1 MAQKILIRRGG
12 IENIGSTIAV
22 TKGELLYASGS
33 TGGVENVVFVA
44 NATSNNTFTAVG
56 QLYTGT
62 ASPTS
67 FSARLDGLPYY
78 KSDSK
83 ALYRLGNGTALDLS
97 GNLEGT
103 TVSSMTITTLT
114 NTTLNGGTADFSG
127 DITGSN
133 MLLSGNANINGNIVL
148 GGSITIGDA
157 NTDNISLGGEFTSNL
172 VPDADNTYSV
182 GTAAKRWRLYG
193 VGSSISGSFSGS
205 FFGDGSGLTGLV
217 SSLSITDGP
226 NTDTVDLLTDTLLFT
241 TASAHG
247 FDLTVSTSTVTLVTP
262 QDLRTTATADFADVT
277 IDVWGSISASLASLD
292 TAASA
297 MTLQDV
303 TDNGATTTNNITVAG
318 LTADNIQVGVTG
330 ANEIDTTS
338 GNLTLDSAG
347 GTVSVDD
354 NLTVTGATVTLSA
367 LPTGT
372 DNTVLV
378 LNSSNQ
384 VVTDEID
391 SRVWGTS
398 LVDGTG
404 TATQLA
410 YWSDSNTITGDAGL
424 TYNGTTDVLTVG
436 TSTFGTVTNIASTL
450 SASAV
455 IYAPNIG
462 TGEDNSVVVL
472 DSDGTLRTDEIDAR
486 VWGTTLLDG
495 SGTLTT
501 GRVPYVSDAN
511 TLADDAGL
519 TYNAGTDTLTVGT
532 STFGTNVTVAGNLTV
547 QGTTTTVDS
556 TTVNIGDNI
565 IVLNAAA
572 GAVDGGIQVI
582 DTVSTAGT
590 GSLLW
595 NAASDYWYAGISGS
609 THYRLATYASATPT
623 TNAITKI
630 DSNKRLVA
638 SNLID
643 TGTSISS
650 SVDLS
655 MEGNGITNIGSIS
668 ISGLT
673 ANAFVHTD
681 GSKLLTT
688 VAPTTAGDLFQW
700 NGSAFIVSNVID
712 GGTF

>member
-12 IENIGSTIAV
+12 IGNIGSTIAV

-114 NTTLNGGTADFSG
+114 NTTLNGGTANFSG
-127 DITGSN
+127 NITGSN

-172 VPDADNTYSV
+172 IPDADDTYALGSP
-182 GTAAKRWRLYG
+182 TRRWNIYG
-193 VGSSISGSFSGS
+193 VDSSISGSFSGS

-217 SSLSITDGP
+217 SSLSITDGT
-226 NTDTVDLLTDTLLFT
+226 NSDSVDLLTDTLTFA
-241 TASAHG
+241 TASVHG
-247 FDLTVSTSTVTLVTP
+247 FSLTVSDNKVTLGTP

-277 IDVWGSISASLASLD
+277 IDVWGSVSASLAALD
-292 TAASA
+292 AATSA

-303 TDNGATTTNNITVAG
+303 TDNGSTTTNNITAAG
-318 LTADNIQVGVTG
+318 FTADNIQIGITG
-330 ANEIDTTS
+330 GNEIDTTS
-338 GNLTLDSAG
+338 GNLTIDSAG
-347 GTVSVDD
+347 GTVIIDD
-354 NLTVTGATVTLSA
+354 NLTVNGATVTLSA
-367 LPTGT
+367 LPAGT

-378 LNSSNQ
+378 LNASNQ

-404 TATQLA
+404 TANQLA
-410 YWSDSNTITGDAGL
+410 FWSDSNTITGDTGL
-424 TYNGTTDVLTVG
+424 TFNGTTDVLTVG
-436 TSTFGTVTNIASTL
+436 TSTFGTVTNIANTL

-472 DSDGTLRTDEIDAR
+472 DSDGTLRTDEIDSR
-486 VWGTTLLDG
+486 VWGTSLLDG
-495 SGTLTT
+495 GAGLTA

-519 TYNAGTDTLTVGT
+519 TYNAGTDVLTVGT

-565 IVLNAAA
+565 IVLNTVGTVA
-572 GAVDGGIQVI
+572 DGGIQVI
-582 DTVSTAGT
+582 DNTSTTHT

-595 NAASDYWYAGISGS
+595 NATNDYWYAGISGS
-609 THYRLATYASATPT
+609 THYRVTTYASATPT
-623 TNAITKI
+623 TNNIQKVDA
-630 DSNKRLVA
+630 NKRLVD
-638 SNLID
+638 SNIAD
-643 TGTSISS
+643 TGTQIDL
-650 SVDLS
+650 SVDLDMNNNDIVGVNS
-655 MEGNGITNIGSIS
+655 IT

-673 ANAFVHTD
+673 ANAFVHTN
-681 GSKLLTT
+681 GSSVLST

-700 NGSAFIVSNVID
+700 NGSAFVASNVID